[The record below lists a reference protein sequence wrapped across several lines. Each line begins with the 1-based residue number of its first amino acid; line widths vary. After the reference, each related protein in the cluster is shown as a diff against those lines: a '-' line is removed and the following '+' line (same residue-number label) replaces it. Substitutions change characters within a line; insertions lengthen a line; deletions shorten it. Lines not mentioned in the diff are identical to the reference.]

1 MGATPMQTVIGRLEQ
16 SGKQPKQRGDKY
28 EARCPAHEDNNPSL
42 SIAPGTE
49 PDQVLM
55 HCHAGC
61 NIEDIT
67 AALGL
72 EPKDLY
78 APKTRTGELTEIEH
92 YTYTDELGN
101 PLMRVHRFHPK
112 TFRQSHYNGHTW
124 QWGAKDVPPTL
135 YRLPQI
141 VQAIANC
148 TTIYIVE
155 GERDVHTLEQ
165 LGHTATT
172 NAGGAGKF
180 KPEHA
185 QQLVGAAKVV
195 IIADNDT
202 PGHKHAEQVAAELN
216 WAGITH
222 CVMLPAPGCKDISDH
237 LAAGHALTELQDYT
251 AADTETPVEAAEID
265 ADDIGHGWE
274 PTDLTEILNG
284 TYEPPVP
291 TIGKRTDGAGLFYA
305 GRINALFG
313 ESGSGKSWI
322 AMAACA
328 QEIMAGNHVIYIDHE
343 DHATSVTQRILKL
356 GCARNLVLEQLHY
369 IRPQRG
375 WNQLA
380 KIDVS
385 ALITETAATLVVC
398 DSTGEGM
405 SLDTIDP
412 NSDDQVARWMRDF
425 GRHLADLGPALL
437 LLDHMAKSSESNKA
451 FMIGSQ
457 RKKAAI
463 DGAAYRVDVGIAP
476 SKGIDGAL
484 NLVTAKDRGG
494 YYQHGAKVAD
504 ITISD
509 TDTGIDVTI
518 KPPSNGLPTV
528 LMGRISEYIATI
540 GPCSTNSIQQHVE
553 GNSKSLRNALQK
565 LVDLGYVARNVKT
578 GVGGGFV
585 HTNIKPFNELDLF
598 ATTATTATT
607 ASEVGPDPL
616 NATATTATNRVP
628 DEVVEPP
635 KFTSTTSTT
644 SLLVVEG
651 GRGQNN
657 QTTTPHQP
665 RPDII

>member
-1 MGATPMQTVIGRLEQ
+1 MQTVIGRLET

-61 NIEDIT
+61 TIQDIT
-67 AALGL
+67 AAIGL

-78 APKTRTGELTEIEH
+78 KPKPRTELVELEQ
-92 YTYTDELGN
+92 YTYTDTDGN
-101 PLMRVHRFHPK
+101 PVMRVHRFEPK
-112 TFRQSHYNGHTW
+112 TFRQSHWTGHTW
-124 QWGAKDVPPTL
+124 VWGATGVPPTL

-141 VQAIANC
+141 TEAIATG

-172 NAGGAGKF
+172 NAGGAGKWRH
-180 KPEHA
+180 EHTN
-185 QQLVGAAKVV
+185 QLDGAASVI

-202 PGHKHAEQVAAELN
+202 PGHRHAEQIAAELN

-222 CVMLPAPGCKDISDH
+222 RIMLPTTGCKDISEH
-237 LAAGHALTELQDYT
+237 ITAGHTLNELEPYT
-251 AADTETPVEAAEID
+251 ATADDPQTPLEAAVSDADTA
-265 ADDIGHGWE
+265 GHGWE

-291 TIGKRTDGAGLFYA
+291 TIGKRTDGTGLFYP

-313 ESGSGKSWI
+313 ESGSGKSWV
-322 AMAACA
+322 AMATCA
-328 QEIMAGNHVIYIDHE
+328 QEIMAGNHVLYVDHE
-343 DHATSVTQRILKL
+343 DHAASVTQRIMKL
-356 GCARNLVLEQLHY
+356 GCAPHLVLQRFHY

-380 KIDVS
+380 KIDV
-385 ALITETAATLVVC
+385 AELVTTTQATLIVC

-405 SLDTIDP
+405 SLDAIDP

-425 GRHLADLGPALL
+425 GRYLADLGPALL
-437 LLDHMAKSSESNKA
+437 LLDHMPKSSEANKA

-463 DGAAYRVDVGIAP
+463 DGAAYRVDVAVAP
-476 SKGIDGAL
+476 SKGTEGVL
-484 NLVTAKDRGG
+484 KLVTAKDRGG
-494 YYQHGAKVAD
+494 FYQHGARVAD
-504 ITISD
+504 ITIVD

-518 KPPSNGLPTV
+518 TPPGTGLPTI
-528 LMGRISEYIATI
+528 LMGRISDFLAKHPQSSQNDTVKAVK
-540 GPCSTNSIQQHVE
+540 GKTDSV
-553 GNSKSLRNALQK
+553 RDALH
-565 LVDLGYVARNVKT
+565 LMIELGYVERAIIP
-578 GVGGGFV
+578 GLGGGFK
-585 HTNIKPFNELDLF
+585 HTNLRQFNEIELLQ
-598 ATTATTATT
+598 TPTAPTAPQPRPSDRGAVAILT
-607 ASEVGPDPL
+607 AP
-616 NATATTATNRVP
+616 TAP
-628 DEVVEPP
+628 HS
-635 KFTSTTSTT
+635 FTR
-644 SLLVVEG
+644 G
-651 GRGQNN
+651 AAGRGESEPQNTPSE
-657 QTTTPHQP
+657 TTTKN

>member
-1 MGATPMQTVIGRLEQ
+1 MQTVIGRLET

-42 SIAPGTE
+42 SISPGTE

-67 AALGL
+67 AAIGL

-78 APKTRTGELTEIEH
+78 TPKQRRSELTELEH
-92 YTYTDELGN
+92 YTYTDQHGN
-101 PLMRVHRFHPK
+101 PVMRVHRFEPK
-112 TFRQSHYNGHTW
+112 TFRQSHFNGTSW
-124 QWGAKDVPPTL
+124 QWGAGNTPPTL

-141 VQAIANC
+141 LEAIE
-148 TTIYIVE
+148 TGQTIYIVE

-165 LGHTATT
+165 LGHAATT
-172 NAGGAGKF
+172 NAGGAGKWRE
-180 KPEHA
+180 PHT
-185 QQLVGAAKVV
+185 QQLHGAQTVI

-202 PGHKHAEQVAAELN
+202 PGHKHAESIAAQLN
-216 WAGITH
+216 WAGITPN
-222 CVMLPAPGCKDISDH
+222 VMLPAPGYKDISEH
-237 LAAGHALTELQDYT
+237 IAAGHALSELQDYT
-251 AADTETPVEAAEID
+251 TTDTETPAEAPEID

-274 PTDLTEILNG
+274 PTDLTEILSG

-291 TIGKRTDGAGLFYA
+291 TIGLRTDGAGLFYP

-313 ESGSGKSWI
+313 ESGSGKSWV
-322 AMAACA
+322 AMATCA
-328 QEIMAGNHVIYIDHE
+328 QEIMAGNHVLYIDHE
-343 DHATSVTQRILKL
+343 DHAASVTQRILKL
-356 GCARNLVLEQLHY
+356 GCAPHLVLEQLHY

-437 LLDHMAKSSESNKA
+437 LLDHMPKSSEANKA

-463 DGAAYRVDVGIAP
+463 DGAAYRVDVNVAP
-476 SKGIDGAL
+476 SKGTEGSL
-484 NLVTAKDRGG
+484 KLVTAKDRGG
-494 YYQHGAKVAD
+494 YYQHGARVAD
-504 ITISD
+504 ITIVD
-509 TDTGIDVTI
+509 TDTGIDVI
-518 KPPSNGLPTV
+518 IRPPGTGLPTFIMGQICQFLNDMPNASQNAV
-528 LMGRISEYIATI
+528 LENVTGK
-540 GPCSTNSIQQHVE
+540 
-553 GNSKSLRNALQK
+553 GNTVRNALQTM
-565 LVDLGYVARNVKT
+565 VDMGYVQRVVVDGK
-578 GVGGGFV
+578 GGGYR
-585 HTNIKPFNELDLF
+585 HTNLRQFDEIELLQ
-598 ATTATTATT
+598 TPTVSTV
-607 ASEVGPDPL
+607 S
-616 NATATTATNRVP
+616 NRVP
-628 DEVVEPP
+628 APVDTVDDLTAPTV
-635 KFTSTTSTT
+635 SH
-644 SLLVVEG
+644 SLQGTRLEAVKPAEKTHQKTG
-651 GRGQNN
+651 T
-657 QTTTPHQP
+657 QTQP
-665 RPDII
+665 AGHGKNRPDIV